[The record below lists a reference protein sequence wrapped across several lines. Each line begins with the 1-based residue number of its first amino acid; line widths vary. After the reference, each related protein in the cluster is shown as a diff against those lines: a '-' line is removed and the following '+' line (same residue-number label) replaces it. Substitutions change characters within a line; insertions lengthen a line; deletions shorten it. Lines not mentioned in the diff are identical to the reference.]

1 MADFKTEEGE
11 PQQGKNRLYRIIM
24 SESAFLIWKLRCER
38 RISNEDDPE
47 KLHSETEIHNRW
59 VAAINSR
66 LNLDKLM
73 TNHKKYGKK
82 ALKERAVVQTWTK
95 TLYDEKNLLDN
106 WLQQS
111 GVLVGIRARRPP
123 GRNR

>member
-1 MADFKTEEGE
+1 VRD
-11 PQQGKNRLYRIIM
+11 
-24 SESAFLIWKLRCER
+24 
-38 RISNEDDPE
+38 EDDPE

-59 VAAINSR
+59 VATINSR
-66 LNLDKLM
+66 LNLDRLM

-82 ALKERAVVQTWTK
+82 ALKAGAVIQTWAR

-111 GVLVGIRARRPP
+111 GVLVGIRAQRPP